1 MQPRKTRGKQA
12 MRDGEMKSGRRR
24 ACKEDYRPTS
34 EKRWRDGEWV
44 DRSLQPRKTRG
55 EQATREREMRSGRRG
70 ACKKD

>member
-44 DRSLQPRKTRG
+44 ERSLK
-55 EQATREREMRSGRRG
+55 EDERQTNEKRWRDEGYVRRG
-70 ACKKD
+70 VCKED